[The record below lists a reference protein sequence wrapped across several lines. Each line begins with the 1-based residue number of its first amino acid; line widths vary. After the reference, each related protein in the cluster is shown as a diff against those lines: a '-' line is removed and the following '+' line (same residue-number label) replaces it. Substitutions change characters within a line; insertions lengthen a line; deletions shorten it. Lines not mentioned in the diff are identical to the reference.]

1 MVKSKV
7 CCGAGESKLLVFPC
21 SGVSDTGE
29 ISDRAARQMHRE
41 GLGKMS
47 CLAGIGG
54 RAKNIMAMAQSAS
67 GLLAINGCPLDCA
80 SLTLRQAGFPK
91 LLELRVTDLGLPK
104 GKSPVT
110 EKNLAKVF
118 RAAQALVSA
127 SPARSA
133 AAAVKECC

>member
-1 MVKSKV
+1 MAEKKNACSCSK
-7 CCGAGESKLLVFPC
+7 APILIFPC

-29 ISDRAARQMHRE
+29 ISDRVARRMHQE

-54 RAKNIMAMAQSAS
+54 RAKNILALAQSAS
-67 GLLAINGCPLDCA
+67 CLLAINGCPLDCA

-110 EKNLAKVF
+110 EKNLDKVLQAAKG
-118 RAAQALVSA
+118 LLSGSGDLPTA
-127 SPARSA
+127 ST
-133 AAAVKECC
+133 VKKCC